1 MKITATIQEAEELV
15 RLRKQ
20 DEVHWKTRRILLLQ
34 IEARDQAIRDL
45 LCMGNIVKG
54 RWVHVDVSVDDPRL
68 VAARDFIIK
77 RNEWETSPLL
87 SLVKSSQAQTKI

>member
-15 RLRKQ
+15 NLRKQ
-20 DEVHWKTRRILLLQ
+20 DEVHWKTRRILLRE
-34 IEARDQAIRDL
+34 IEARDKAISDL

-68 VAARDFIIK
+68 VTARDFIVK
-77 RNEWETSPLL
+77 RNEFGTDEPTEVTS
-87 SLVKSSQAQTKI
+87 